1 MTNSPHPPSETAP
14 ARARRSTPVA
24 IGSVTIGG
32 GRPIAVQSMT
42 NTDTADPKA
51 TADQAIE
58 LAHAGSELVR
68 ITVNTPEA
76 AKAVPE
82 IVRIVEELF
91 GQMPDRFAQSEAES
105 LSVQR
110 NVVCAGLVE
119 EGVDPSEI

>member
-1 MTNSPHPPSETAP
+1 MTNSPHPSSETAP
-14 ARARRSTPVA
+14 APARRSTPAA

-68 ITVNTPEA
+68 ITVTPPEA
-76 AKAVPE
+76 ATAVPE
-82 IVRIVEELF
+82 IVRRVR
-91 GQMPDRFAQSEAES
+91 D
-105 LSVQR
+105 
-110 NVVCAGLVE
+110 AGV
-119 EGVDPSEI
+119 GAPIIGD